1 MGILVYTVYFA
12 GFVGLGGKE
21 SCGTEGKRL
30 PDFSKRWAYLCH
42 AITLGV
48 LIVIFI
54 LIAFLGVKEQKGW
67 HCVCAWAVVIIILLS
82 L

>member
-1 MGILVYTVYFA
+1 MYTAYFA
-12 GFVGLGGKE
+12 GFVGFGVKQPCEAG
-21 SCGTEGKRL
+21 GKRL
-30 PDFSKRWAYLCH
+30 PDYSKRWAYLCH

-67 HCVCAWAVVIIILLS
+67 HCVCVSVSVSVSVCVSVCL
-82 L
+82 